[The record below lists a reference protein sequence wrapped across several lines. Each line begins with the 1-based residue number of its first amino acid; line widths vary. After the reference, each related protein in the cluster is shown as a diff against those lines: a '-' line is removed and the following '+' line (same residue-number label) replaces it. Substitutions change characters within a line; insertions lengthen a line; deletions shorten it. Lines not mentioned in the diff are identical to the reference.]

1 MPNNVNAKKALRQ
14 NTKRRAHNR
23 SRLAAL
29 RTVVKKVRKLAE
41 GDDAPAAQDA
51 FKVAC
56 KRLDQAASKNLIHK
70 NTASRTKSRL
80 SKVVKGGK
88 TS

>member
-14 NTKRRAHNR
+14 NTKRRLHNR
-23 SRLAAL
+23 TRISAL
-29 RTVVKKVRKLAE
+29 RTVVKRVRKLATD
-41 GDDAPAAQDA
+41 GDATGADAA

-56 KRLDQAASKNLIHK
+56 KRLDQAAAKHLIHK

-80 SKVVKGGK
+80 SAVVKGVK
-88 TS
+88 K